1 MNKRKIFLIVIC
13 GALIAFTAFFAIYDN
28 VKAKNNNEENND
40 DKPLKV
46 VCTIFP
52 DYDWTKNIIG
62 DVSDQVELSLIVKN
76 GVDLHSFQPSTQDIL
91 EISTADILVYVGG
104 VSDNWVSDV
113 LKTVKNKDMKVVN
126 LMEVLKDRVVV
137 KEEIEG
143 MQPHEHEHEVE
154 TDFSDI
160 NFKDTHND
168 IVYDEHIWL
177 SLENAKICCT
187 AIAKEMA
194 LARPKLGRVFSK
206 NCSNYIFNLD
216 EMSSDFVK
224 LAKNFKSNTLIFCD
238 RFPFRYLL
246 EDYGFNYYA
255 AFAGCSAE
263 TEASFETIAFLSH
276 KVQEL
281 EARAVV
287 VIENSDKKIARTVIQ
302 NANRLDTKIATLDS
316 MQSTTLDDAKNGK
329 TYLDTMYKNLK
340 TIQAVLE

>member
-1 MNKRKIFLIVIC
+1 MNKRKIFLLVIC

-28 VKAKNNNEENND
+28 VKAKNDPEGND
-40 DKPLKV
+40 ESKPLKV

-52 DYDWTKNIIG
+52 EYDWTKNIIG
-62 DVSDQVELSLIVKN
+62 DATDQVELSLIVKN

-113 LKTVKNKDMKVVN
+113 LKTVKNKNMRVVN
-126 LMEVLKDRVVV
+126 LMEVLGDRVVV
-137 KEEIEG
+137 KEEVEG
-143 MQPHEHEHEVE
+143 MQPHEHEHEAE

-160 NFKDTHND
+160 NFKDTHSES
-168 IVYDEHIWL
+168 VYDEHIWL
-177 SLENAKICCT
+177 SLDNAKVCCT

-216 EMSSDFVK
+216 ELNSDFEK

-246 EDYGFNYYA
+246 EDYGFDYYA

-276 KVQEL
+276 KLQEL

-287 VIENSDKKIARTVIQ
+287 VIDNSDKKIARTVIQ
-302 NANRLDTKIATLDS
+302 NANRPDTKIATLDS
-316 MQSTTLDDAKNGK
+316 MQSTTLDDSKNGK
-329 TYLDTMYKNLK
+329 TYLDTMYRNLK